1 MTDSRVAVVTG
12 GGSGIGEAAARRLAR
27 AGYTVAVLDIDAAKA
42 EAVAASIAE
51 SGGAAKAWRTD
62 VTDAAA
68 VEAASTAIQ
77 SAFGGAIEVLVNSGG
92 VLQNATRVLD
102 MSLAEAD
109 RILRINYLGTVACC
123 QTFGKI
129 MKANKRGSIITLASI
144 NSYRC
149 SAQPAYEASKA
160 AIVILTETLAA
171 ELGPHGVRVN
181 AVAPGYT
188 LTPPIKAKIDA
199 GLRDPKSIIA
209 ATALGRFVMPE
220 DVAEAIHFLCSDAAA
235 CITGISL
242 PIDAGW
248 LAASAYRSWAAQ
260 PTPE

>member
-1 MTDSRVAVVTG
+1 MTEMRAAVVTG

-27 AGYTVAVLDIDAAKA
+27 AGYGIAVLDIDQAKA
-42 EAVAASIAE
+42 ETVAASIAE
-51 SGGAAKAWRTD
+51 NGGTARAWRTD
-62 VTDAAA
+62 VTDGAA
-68 VEAASTAIQ
+68 VEQAASE
-77 SAFGGAIEVLVNSGG
+77 IEPALGPAEILVNSGG

-102 MSLAEAD
+102 MALADAD

-123 QTFGKI
+123 QSFGRR
-129 MKANKRGSIITLASI
+129 MKARKRGSIITLASI
-144 NSYRC
+144 NAYRC

-160 AIVILTETLAA
+160 AIVMLTETLAA

-188 LTPPIKAKIDA
+188 LTPPIQARIDS
-199 GLRDPKSIIA
+199 GQRDPKTIIA
-209 ATALGRFVMPE
+209 ATALGRFVMPA
-220 DVAEAIHFLCSDAAA
+220 DVAEAILFLCSDAAS

-260 PTPE
+260 PGPE

>member
-27 AGYTVAVLDIDAAKA
+27 AGYAVAVLDVDAAKA
-42 EAVAASIAE
+42 ETVAESIVAA
-51 SGGAAKAWRTD
+51 GGVADAWLTD
-62 VTDAAA
+62 VTDADA
-68 VEAASTAIQ
+68 VEQAAAAIQ
-77 SAFGGAIEVLVNSGG
+77 TTLGAAIEILVNAGG

-102 MSLAEAD
+102 MSLTDAD

-123 QTFGKI
+123 QTFGRI
-129 MKANKRGSIITLASI
+129 MKARKSGSIITLASI
-144 NSYRC
+144 NAYRC

-160 AIVILTETLAA
+160 AIVMLTETLAA

-188 LTPPIKAKIDA
+188 LTPPIQARIDS
-199 GLRDPKSIIA
+199 GQRDPKTIIA
-209 ATALGRFVMPE
+209 ATALGRFVMPA
-220 DVAEAIHFLCSDAAA
+220 DVAEAILFLCSDAAS

>member
-1 MTDSRVAVVTG
+1 MSDPRVAVVTG

-27 AGYTVAVLDIDAAKA
+27 AGYAVAVLDIDAAKA
-42 EAVAASIAE
+42 EAVAASITE
-51 SGGAAKAWRTD
+51 SGGTAKAWRTD

-68 VEAASTAIQ
+68 VDQAAAEIQ
-77 SAFGGAIEVLVNSGG
+77 PALGDAIEILVNSGG

-102 MSLAEAD
+102 MPLADAD

-123 QTFGKI
+123 QTFGRI
-129 MKANKRGSIITLASI
+129 MKARKSGSIITLASI
-144 NSYRC
+144 NAYRC

-160 AIVILTETLAA
+160 AIVMLTETLAA

-188 LTPPIKAKIDA
+188 LTPPIQARIDS
-199 GLRDPKSIIA
+199 GQRDPKTIIA
-209 ATALGRFVMPE
+209 ATALGRFVMPA
-220 DVAEAIHFLCSDAAA
+220 DVAEVILFLCSDAASV
-235 CITGISL
+235 ITGITL

-260 PTPE
+260 PPTE